1 MKTIILIIAS
11 ILMLSACVATPS
23 ALGTAAAVAAKPTQE
38 SLKSYFDFASAKDVN
53 GNNVTLNKDSQ
64 PTEFSE
70 TVNIC
75 AQKSIDQYTED
86 FISESAEDAANQA
99 SKAAIG
105 AAAAPALGGVLGGAL
120 LAPVAVFAAPAALAY
135 TAYNAIDTASQIAE
149 RFESEKEYA
158 SAMQQ
163 CINEAGYKV
172 DFIDMTQ

>member
-1 MKTIILIIAS
+1 
-11 ILMLSACVATPS
+11 MLSACVATPS
-23 ALGTAAAVAAKPTQE
+23 ALGTAAAVAAKPTQD
-38 SLKSYFDFASAKDVN
+38 SLKSYFNFENAMDIN
-53 GNNVTLNKDSQ
+53 GNNVALNEDSQ
-64 PTEFSE
+64 PTKFGEK
-70 TVNIC
+70 VNAC

-86 FISESAEDAANQA
+86 FISESAEDAVNDA

-105 AAAAPALGGVLGGAL
+105 AAAAPAVGGALGGAL

-158 SAMQQ
+158 TAMQQ

-172 DFIDMTQ
+172 DFIDMTE